1 MNVYLVESREALG
14 GEVMALIFL
23 GFVFCVLATLAYSV
37 HDLMKP
43 ARLPVAPGYGGHHDD
58 DQHDEGDEEQ
68 QEGQRHYATLE
79 AAAS

>member
-1 MNVYLVESREALG
+1 
-14 GEVMALIFL
+14 MAFVFL

-43 ARLPVAPGYGGHHDD
+43 ARLPVAARNGSHHDD
-58 DQHDEGDEEQ
+58 HQHDEGDEEQ
-68 QEGQRHYATLE
+68 QGQGHYATLE